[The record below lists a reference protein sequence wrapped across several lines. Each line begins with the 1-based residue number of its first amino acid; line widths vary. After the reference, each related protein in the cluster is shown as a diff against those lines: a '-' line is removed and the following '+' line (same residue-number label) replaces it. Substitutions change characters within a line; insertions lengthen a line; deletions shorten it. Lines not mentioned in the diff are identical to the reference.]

1 MRVFRT
7 LAGMA
12 YCLHT
17 TENFREISN
26 KLSTNSFNSPVI
38 RTNKCLAKQ
47 DKVNCLPSV
56 VWPLS
61 QPEINLLSSTGK
73 SRTNVSKPPEE
84 QKREGKNWIHL
95 NECTHIFKF
104 LLTLWLEFQVRN
116 QRKVKELSMRATC
129 SPVKYIALTDNQS
142 SRGLIDW
149 LMIVS
154 WVGRMNS

>member
-1 MRVFRT
+1 
-7 LAGMA
+7 MA

-17 TENFREISN
+17 TKNFREISN
-26 KLSTNSFNSPVI
+26 KLSKNSFNSPVI

-84 QKREGKNWIHL
+84 PKRGRKKQN
-95 NECTHIFKF
+95 TFKRMH
-104 LLTLWLEFQVRN
+104 T
-116 QRKVKELSMRATC
+116 
-129 SPVKYIALTDNQS
+129 YIYKRDEEYRVNTS
-142 SRGLIDW
+142 FC
-149 LMIVS
+149 
-154 WVGRMNS
+154 